1 MNYYTSDLHLG
12 HENIISICKRPFAT
26 VEEMDE
32 ILITN
37 WNSVVKAEDT
47 VFILGD
53 LIYKNARAP
62 EYYLDRL
69 KGKKVLILGSF
80 T

>member
-12 HENIISICKRPFAT
+12 HENIISICKRPFAA

-37 WNSVVKAEDT
+37 SV
-47 VFILGD
+47 
-53 LIYKNARAP
+53 
-62 EYYLDRL
+62 
-69 KGKKVLILGSF
+69 S
-80 T
+80 